1 MPSDPNDD
9 TSRSGPT
16 PESHSALVNPER
28 GLRIRLRSLR
38 ARESRLP
45 GALGQPIKQPWRL
58 LAMVAVLIALVH
70 WSGLGFQL

>member
-1 MPSDPNDD
+1 MSTDPNDD

-16 PESHSALVNPER
+16 PASHSALVNPER

-58 LAMVAVLIALVH
+58 LGLVALIISLVH
-70 WSGLGFQL
+70 CSGLGFQL